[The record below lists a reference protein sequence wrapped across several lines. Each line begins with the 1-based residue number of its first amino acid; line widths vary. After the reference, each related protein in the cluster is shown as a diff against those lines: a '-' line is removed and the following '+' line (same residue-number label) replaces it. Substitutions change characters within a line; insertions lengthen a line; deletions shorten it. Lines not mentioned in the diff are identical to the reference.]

1 MSKSTPIDLNASL
14 NTLCW
19 HTTAGLSTQPITTQ
33 FMRQTQLKSKV
44 IVDLCI
50 NTGVQGRYLVV
61 SEPLA
66 VLA

>member
-1 MSKSTPIDLNASL
+1 MSKSTPVDLNASFD
-14 NTLCW
+14 TFCW
-19 HTTAGLSTQPITTQ
+19 HLPAGLSSQPMTTQ

>member
-1 MSKSTPIDLNASL
+1 M
-14 NTLCW
+14 
-19 HTTAGLSTQPITTQ
+19 TTQ

-44 IVDLCI
+44 IIALCI